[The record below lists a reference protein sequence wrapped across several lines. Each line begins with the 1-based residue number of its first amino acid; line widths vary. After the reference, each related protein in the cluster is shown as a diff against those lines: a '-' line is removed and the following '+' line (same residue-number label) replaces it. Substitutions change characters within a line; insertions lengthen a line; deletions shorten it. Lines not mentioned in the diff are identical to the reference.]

1 VQIQEL
7 IDEYRKKTDNEL
19 MLLERDREHLTLEA
33 VSALTDE
40 LSRRRITGE
49 RIREFSRKEDR
60 QARKEGFRS
69 KRRRARA
76 AEGWWLK
83 IQLVAAFGIGL
94 LAYYLLPFKVPKDWE
109 DAAFVTF
116 LCTVGIGFTFREF
129 WKRISFWVSLV
140 TSAVAQLW
148 VIKAVNPR
156 AHWHHKDASIVTGL
170 AVGFLIWGAMYWLLR
185 SVRQGSEVRSEYRHD

>member
-1 VQIQEL
+1 MQIQEL

-19 MLLERDREHLTLEA
+19 MLLARDREQLTPEA

-40 LSRRRITGE
+40 LSRRMITAERIT
-49 RIREFSRKEDR
+49 EFSRKEER

-69 KRRRARA
+69 KRRRGT

-94 LAYYLLPFKVPKDWE
+94 LAYHLLPFEVPKDWG

-140 TSAVAQLW
+140 TSAVAQL
-148 VIKAVNPR
+148 
-156 AHWHHKDASIVTGL
+156 
-170 AVGFLIWGAMYWLLR
+170 
-185 SVRQGSEVRSEYRHD
+185 